1 MFCILHF
8 LAFSFHCQFT
18 MNVSSEDFFMN
29 GMIQDREGFLVYVTN
44 YGVGIIKTKPHWPL
58 YLVYLLGASL
68 NQP

>member
-1 MFCILHF
+1 
-8 LAFSFHCQFT
+8 

-58 YLVYLLGASL
+58 YLAYLLGASL

>member
-18 MNVSSEDFFMN
+18 MNMSSEDFFMN
-29 GMIQDREGFLVYVTN
+29 GMIQDREGFLVYVIN

-58 YLVYLLGASL
+58 YLAYLLGASL